1 MLGTVSCLQSDMRA
15 IPFAALAV
23 SLFSSASVAAPDSVC
38 GKDLICA
45 ADAQTVVVALQDS
58 GYRAELSSDE
68 AGPYIAS
75 AASGYR
81 FVIFFNDCTMA
92 RDCKSLQFNLRI
104 GARDFHTAPYAND
117 YNRRYRFAQLSA
129 QTNNELRLSY
139 DINTIGGKTK
149 ANFSA
154 ILADWAAAI
163 GAYVNYDREQES
175 LAKPVPVAPP
185 AAPTNPYPP
194 KAKEPK

>member
-1 MLGTVSCLQSDMRA
+1 MKP

-23 SLFSSASVAAPDSVC
+23 SLLSSASVAAQDSLC

-45 ADAQTVVVALQDS
+45 ADPQTVVAALQDI

-68 AGPYIAS
+68 TGPYIVS

-81 FVIFFNDCTMA
+81 FVIFFNDCNMA
-92 RDCKSLQFNLRI
+92 RDSKSLQFNLRI
-104 GARDFHTAPYAND
+104 GARDFHTAPYANG

-129 QTNNELRLSY
+129 QTDNELRLSN

-154 ILADWAAAI
+154 ILSDWAGAI
-163 GAYVNYDREQES
+163 GAYANYDREQAS
-175 LAKPVPVAPP
+175 SAKPAPVAPP
-185 AAPTNPYPP
+185 APPTIPYPP